1 MKVRLAQPRLEA
13 LDDLASG
20 GAREPADGV
29 SCLVL
34 TCFSDDR
41 PLRGLTGLVDWR
53 LNGQLSRLLQRDF
66 IDGHYQEAMLTPIA
80 GRLPFDRLLLV
91 GMGRRAEFHAQR
103 FEATCRFC
111 FHTLVSLHVRRFAM
125 ALPGRVGLDVGL
137 RQALAGWRR
146 ALAESFAP
154 EHLAGLEVTILET
167 PEVQRELVEP
177 MRVLERELH
186 ELADRHLRAL
196 AAAT

>member
-13 LDDLASG
+13 LDELDVG
-20 GAREPADGV
+20 VPGDRPHGV

-34 TCFSDDR
+34 TCFADDR

-53 LNGQLSRLLQRDF
+53 LNGQLSRLLQRGF
-66 IDGHYQEAMLTPIA
+66 IDGHYQEVMLTPIA

-103 FEATCRFC
+103 FEDTCRFC
-111 FHTLVSLHVRRFAM
+111 FRTLVSLHVLRFAM

-154 EHLAGLEVTILET
+154 EYLAGLEVTILET
-167 PEVQRELVEP
+167 PEVQRELVES
-177 MRVLERELH
+177 MRLLERELRDLT
-186 ELADRHLRAL
+186 ERHLRTL
-196 AAAT
+196 AQQA